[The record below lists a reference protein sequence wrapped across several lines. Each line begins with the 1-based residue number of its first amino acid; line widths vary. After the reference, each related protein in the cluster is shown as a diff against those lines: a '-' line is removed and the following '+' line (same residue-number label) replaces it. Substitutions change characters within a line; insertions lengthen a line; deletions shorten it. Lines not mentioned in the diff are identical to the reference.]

1 MTHNYEAVVV
11 TNDGIYRA
19 STPDSRTIAI
29 TEDGVEGVIEYIHL
43 HPEETSASAPASL
56 PITLKWW
63 VLENRR
69 GIAILNSYL
78 YLRG

>member
-1 MTHNYEAVVV
+1 MTHHYEAVVV
-11 TNDGIYRA
+11 TNDGIFRA
-19 STPDSRTIAI
+19 STADSKTITV
-29 TEDGVEGVIEYIHL
+29 TEDDVNGVVEYIHL
-43 HPEETSASAPASL
+43 HPEETNAASPANL

-78 YLRG
+78 NLKS